1 MLNLPLPPL
10 YHNYISI
17 YPHKTAMKVHVSC
30 LNLEKKNISSQFSSK
45 KSAVLQALLHGTHG
59 VAEVVHAQL
68 FKART
73 GQGAAWTF
81 WRKPRSRDPG
91 LGRSIHWIGLFGC
104 LFGKIL
110 PGNQSVFAMK
120 KPWGCPDKTLPETN
134 RHDLR
139 RNHQV

>member
-1 MLNLPLPPL
+1 MYELENKKCSKPPPSIYPITEHVILNMLNLPLTPL

-17 YPHKTAMKVHVSC
+17 YPHKMAMKVHVSC

-104 LFGKIL
+104 LFGK
-110 PGNQSVFAMK
+110 SY
-120 KPWGCPDKTLPETN
+120 PETN
-134 RHDLR
+134 RFLP
-139 RNHQV
+139 